1 MFTEIG
7 IENFKA
13 FGKMQRF
20 PLKPI
25 TLLYG
30 PNSSGESS
38 ITPSVAYVDADP
50 G

>member
-13 FGKMQRF
+13 FGKMQRI

-25 TLLYG
+25 MLLYG
-30 PNSSGESS
+30 PNSSRENKR
-38 ITPSVAYVDADP
+38 TERKDQ
-50 G
+50 